1 MVEFLKKY
9 WFGCLLAIFSLFVL
23 GVVFVVS
30 IAPHNDKEL
39 RGFSSCTY
47 DMANELSV
55 YSAKK
60 DILGVSR
67 AIIESYVCYIGVIAN
82 GFVLW
87 GKNEQKTPW
96 ENYLFEQNMLKHYI
110 DEKTETPASFDYGI
124 AYFVR
129 EAGNKTYHC
138 FTNMDKETR
147 FVNAPKKVALQSG
160 ETVILDNDGN
170 KVEV

>member
-60 DILGVSR
+60 DILGVAR

-96 ENYLFEQNMLKHYI
+96 ENYLFEQENFNEFEDEDVEPYSEDLLKANKLNDEDGRVFDFSVKESI
-110 DEKTETPASFDYGI
+110 DE
-124 AYFVR
+124 
-129 EAGNKTYHC
+129 
-138 FTNMDKETR
+138 
-147 FVNAPKKVALQSG
+147 
-160 ETVILDNDGN
+160 
-170 KVEV
+170 